1 LSWPARRRCRRSSKN
16 QLQVPLALDSVDPG
30 EERLQAHRCGFGR
43 AKPSTRQSARSGV
56 GC

>member
-1 LSWPARRRCRRSSKN
+1 
-16 QLQVPLALDSVDPG
+16 LQVPLARDSVDPG
-30 EERLQAHRCGFGR
+30 EQRLPAHQCGFGL